1 MTTPPLAEQPARVAE
16 AQRII
21 EEWLASARR
30 DNPPDLGDLR
40 DAIAAALHAAEA
52 RYREALEAL
61 LDTFTDRYVGWADRE
76 LQARR
81 RAAAILAQTPAD
93 GEGQ

>member
-1 MTTPPLAEQPARVAE
+1 MFLK
-16 AQRII
+16 
-21 EEWLASARR
+21 RR
-30 DNPPDLGDLR
+30 KRPN
-40 DAIAAALHAAEA
+40 AAEA

-81 RAAAILAQTPAD
+81 RAAAILAQTLS
-93 GEGQ
+93 EK